1 MSVIHQDWN
10 SVKFTSAMQTNN
22 TKKATFKKAPVHEV
36 IVNDAPKQLGQLIA
50 QARLTQLKNQK
61 QFAALIGVSPQM
73 LARWEAN
80 KEAPT
85 NAQIANIEKHTKV
98 KLPRCKNVIVSEE

>member
-1 MSVIHQDWN
+1 MIQHQDWN
-10 SVKFTSAMQTNN
+10 SVKFTTDIPSNN
-22 TKKATFKKAPVHEV
+22 AKKITFKKANIPEV
-36 IVNDAPKQLGQLIA
+36 IVMDAPKQLGQLIS
-50 QARLTQLKNQK
+50 QARLSQLKNQK
-61 QFAALIGVSPQM
+61 QFAALIGISPQM

-98 KLPRCKNVIVSEE
+98 KLPRCQKSLVDKL

>member
-1 MSVIHQDWN
+1 MIQHQDWN
-10 SVKFTSAMQTNN
+10 SVRFTSAIQTNN
-22 TKKATFKKAPVHEV
+22 AKKVTFKKQHIPEI
-36 IVNDAPKQLGQLIA
+36 IVNDAPKQLGQLIS

-80 KEAPT
+80 KETPT
-85 NAQIANIEKHTKV
+85 NAQIALIEKVTKV
-98 KLPRCKNVIVSEE
+98 KLPRCQKVCVDE

>member
-1 MSVIHQDWN
+1 MIQHQDWN
-10 SVKFTSAMQTNN
+10 SVKFTTTIPSNN
-22 TKKATFKKAPVHEV
+22 AKKVTFKKAINPEV
-36 IVNDAPKQLGQLIA
+36 IVNDAPKQLGQLIS

-80 KEAPT
+80 KEAPN
-85 NAQIANIEKHTKV
+85 NAQIANIEKLTKV
-98 KLPRCKNVIVSEE
+98 KLPRCQKTVMHE

>member
-10 SVKFTSAMQTNN
+10 SVKFTSAMQSNN
-22 TKKATFKKAPVHEV
+22 SKKVDFKKAPVPEV

-50 QARLTQLKNQK
+50 QARLTQGKNQK
-61 QFAALIGVSPQM
+61 QFAITIGVSQLM

-80 KEAPT
+80 KELPT
-85 NAQIANIEKHTKV
+85 NAQIASIEKITKV

>member
-1 MSVIHQDWN
+1 MIQHQDWN
-10 SVKFTSAMQTNN
+10 SVRFTSAIQTNN
-22 TKKATFKKAPVHEV
+22 AKKVTFKKQHIPEI
-36 IVNDAPKQLGQLIA
+36 IVNDAPKQLGQLIS

-61 QFAALIGVSPQM
+61 QFAAIIGVSPQM

-85 NAQIANIEKHTKV
+85 NAQIALIEKVTKV
-98 KLPRCKNVIVSEE
+98 KLPRCQKVCADE

>member
-1 MSVIHQDWN
+1 MSQHQDWN
-10 SVKFTSAMQTNN
+10 PVKFTSAMQSNN
-22 TKKATFKKAPVHEV
+22 SKKVNFKKPHIPE
-36 IVNDAPKQLGQLIA
+36 IILMEAPKPLGQLIA

>member
-1 MSVIHQDWN
+1 MIQHQDWN
-10 SVKFTSAMQTNN
+10 SVKFTTDIPSNN
-22 TKKATFKKAPVHEV
+22 AKKVTFKKATIPEV
-36 IVNDAPKQLGQLIA
+36 IVMDAPKQLGQLIS
-50 QARLTQLKNQK
+50 QARLSQLKNQK
-61 QFAALIGVSPQM
+61 QFAAIIGVSQQM

-98 KLPRCKNVIVSEE
+98 KLPRCQKTLVHEL